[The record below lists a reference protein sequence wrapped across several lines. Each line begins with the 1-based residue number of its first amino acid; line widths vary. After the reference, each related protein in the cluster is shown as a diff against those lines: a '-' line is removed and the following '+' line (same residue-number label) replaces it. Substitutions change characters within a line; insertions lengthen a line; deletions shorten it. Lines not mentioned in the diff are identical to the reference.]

1 VLRPLSPSVRDS
13 LEMATAA
20 YQKHLDVAEEYLA
33 GRGIS
38 RAIAE
43 SHRLGVAVAPLPGHE
58 RMVGRLAI
66 PYLGRGSVVSGLR
79 FRSLDNGDPK
89 YLGLPG
95 VELRLF
101 NVRGLHE
108 AGDTIHIT
116 EGELDA
122 ISLTACD
129 LHAVGVPGV
138 NAWPEPDKKTGQLSH
153 HHRLFAGFSK
163 VFIWGD
169 GDDPG
174 REFAQRVAREID
186 TAIVVPM
193 PEGMDVNSLL
203 VRDGPDVIRAMVL

>member
-43 SHRLGVAVAPLPGHE
+43 SHRLGVVVAPLLGHE
-58 RMVGRLAI
+58 RMAGRLAI

-138 NAWPEPDKKTGQLSH
+138 TTWKKH
-153 HHRLFAGFSK
+153 HSRLLAGFTR

-169 GDDPG
+169 GDGPG
-174 REFAQRVAREID
+174 REFAQKLAREIEA
-186 TAIVVPM
+186 AIVVPM

-203 VRDGPDVIRAMVL
+203 VRDGPDVLRSMCQ

>member
-13 LEMATAA
+13 LETATAT

-33 GRGIS
+33 SRHID

-43 SHRLGVAVAPLPGHE
+43 NHRLGVVVDPLPGHE
-58 RMVGRLAI
+58 RMVGRLVI
-66 PYLGRGSVVSGLR
+66 PYLGRSDMVSALR
-79 FRSLDNGDPK
+79 FRSLDQSEPK

-101 NVRGLHE
+101 KVRSLHE
-108 AGDTIHIT
+108 AGDSIHIT

-122 ISLTACD
+122 ISLAVCG

-138 NAWPEPDKKTGQLSH
+138 TSWKKH
-153 HHRLFAGFSK
+153 HPRLFAGFSR

-169 GDDPG
+169 GDQPG
-174 REFAQRVAREID
+174 RGFAEKLAREID
-186 TAIVVPM
+186 QAIVVPV
-193 PEGMDVNSLL
+193 PDGADCNSLL
-203 VRDGPDVIRAMVL
+203 VERGPDFLREMAR

>member
-43 SHRLGVAVAPLPGHE
+43 SHRLGVVVAPLPGHE

-138 NAWPEPDKKTGQLSH
+138 TWPEEEAPPPDSSPASPESSSGETETTRARVRPEASQ
-153 HHRLFAGFSK
+153 RDR
-163 VFIWGD
+163 D
-169 GDDPG
+169 GDRRAHARRHGCQLLARAG
-174 REFAQRVAREID
+174 RPRCHSGHGV
-186 TAIVVPM
+186 IV
-193 PEGMDVNSLL
+193 GS
-203 VRDGPDVIRAMVL
+203 G